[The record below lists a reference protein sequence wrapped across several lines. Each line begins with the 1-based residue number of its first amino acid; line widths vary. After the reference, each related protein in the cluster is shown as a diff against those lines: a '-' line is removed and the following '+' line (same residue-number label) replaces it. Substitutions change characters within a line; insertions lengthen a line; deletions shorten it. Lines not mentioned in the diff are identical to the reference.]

1 MKTTLTV
8 IGSPSSEENSF
19 FVPERGPVLR
29 SWLSQEED
37 RKLDSGSDSE
47 MIALGYLE
55 NIASRHAELVSKYCS
70 QGFSNLQ
77 HLPATSVLPF
87 KTRSRADPSR
97 DDPEQGL
104 FRAGS

>member
-1 MKTTLTV
+1 LTV
-8 IGSPSSEENSF
+8 IGSPFSEENSF

-37 RKLDSGSDSE
+37 RKQNSGSDSE

-77 HLPATSVLPF
+77 PPTATSVLQDQIPCRPPKQEHF
-87 KTRSRADPSR
+87 
-97 DDPEQGL
+97 G
-104 FRAGS
+104 AGSTG

>member
-1 MKTTLTV
+1 LSV
-8 IGSPSSEENSF
+8 IGSPFSEENSF

-37 RKLDSGSDSE
+37 RKQNSGSDSE

-70 QGFSNLQ
+70 QGFSNL
-77 HLPATSVLPF
+77 HLPATSVLQDQIPCRPI
-87 KTRSRADPSR
+87 T
-97 DDPEQGL
+97 G
-104 FRAGS
+104 